1 MIKSES
7 VRCVGSKNTKSRVN
21 SIIAAGIAYL
31 ISRRHGW
38 FGHGCFAR
46 AQGRSLK
53 FYNLD
58 VSISINA
65 IENKL

>member
-1 MIKSES
+1 MLVQRIQKSL
-7 VRCVGSKNTKSRVN
+7 VD

-31 ISRRHGW
+31 ISWGHGW
-38 FGHGCFAR
+38 FGQGRVAR
-46 AQGRSLK
+46 ARGRSLRY
-53 FYNLD
+53 YNLD